1 VAHSQ
6 LDQPKRGYLA
16 NIWTFPPL
24 IYPFQYNPT
33 QIVESKKLEWGTK
46 HTAPE
51 RGIEGLVAGA
61 KADIAAFGEGKL
73 AGIGKTLKTSTEVM
87 GRTFSAAELKRFE
100 KEGPRT
106 VTFQFTI
113 DGHELRPGEPE
124 RRRNAEGDIL
134 ADLAVIRSFVYPQI
148 GNWIDAAGAHG
159 TALGATTAAAPAAG
173 ESAEVPTTFMNMW
186 FNEPPTATLV
196 LGGSSIEGFV
206 EDLRITETEFNPQL
220 NPTRAEVE
228 LTILEKINSVSFVI
242 DSVKRIVRMAIHS
255 DYDDIGNVVF

>member
-1 VAHSQ
+1 MAHSQ
-6 LDQPKRGYLA
+6 LEQPKRGYLA

-61 KADIAAFGEGKL
+61 KADIAKFGEGKL
-73 AGIGKTLKTSTEVM
+73 AGIGKTLQTSTEVM

-106 VTFQFTI
+106 VTFKFTI
-113 DGHELRPGEPE
+113 DGHELRAGEPE

-148 GNWIDAAGAHG
+148 GNWIDAAGALG
-159 TALGATTAAAPAAG
+159 TALGASTATPG
-173 ESAEVPTTFMNMW
+173 ETPTTFMNMW
-186 FNEPPTATLV
+186 FNEPPTVTLV
-196 LGGSSIEGFV
+196 LGGSSIEGYV
-206 EDLRITETEFNPQL
+206 EELRITETEFNPEL

-228 LTILEKINSVSFVI
+228 LTISEKINSVSFVI